1 MADIRSTQ
9 YTTALFV
16 LEIEGSPVGV
26 LHSCDGGEPYGVVA
40 VERAAAGAAP
50 GKHIAGCE
58 FAPLE
63 MSFGVGMDA
72 ALYSWLA
79 SWLEG
84 KSDSK
89 SGSVIFVDYNF
100 REQGRLDF
108 QNAQITKVAF
118 STFDASSRDPM
129 LISVTLQPDRTT
141 RRTTSGGTTS
151 KLIGRQKRAMSSNF
165 QLTLTNLPTTHV
177 HAVQLPTTAA
187 VPSADA
193 VGVLRL
199 PAAGMEY
206 SVTNLECA
214 VSAQDAQAYR
224 DYLQD
229 FVVNGNNQQAM
240 ERTGTLEVLA
250 PDFKEVL
257 FTIGLENLGI
267 VRVTDDRQERG
278 AQAVT
283 RVAVE
288 FYCERMTFNAGKGAT
303 GEPATTSTGTPGT
316 SAATTVAAT
325 MEISRLVAN
334 AVDLLAT
341 TRLQVPTAAGSFVE
355 DVLAGATIPATS
367 ELVARR
373 LLSTTTQ
380 DADVSVAPAR
390 YAQGVDLGRAW
401 AQEQATLPELTDV
414 AALESSDWTALA
426 LGSSHTLLAA
436 LKDDGALP
444 QNIDAAVDLERDP
457 YVDGIVAGAAEVL
470 SNARPHLGG

>member
-1 MADIRSTQ
+1 
-9 YTTALFV
+9 
-16 LEIEGSPVGV
+16 
-26 LHSCDGGEPYGVVA
+26 
-40 VERAAAGAAP
+40 
-50 GKHIAGCE
+50 
-58 FAPLE
+58 
-63 MSFGVGMDA
+63 
-72 ALYSWLA
+72 
-79 SWLEG
+79 
-84 KSDSK
+84 
-89 SGSVIFVDYNF
+89 
-100 REQGRLDF
+100 
-108 QNAQITKVAF
+108 
-118 STFDASSRDPM
+118 M

-165 QLTLTNLPTTHV
+165 RLTLTNLPTTHV
-177 HAVQLPTTAA
+177 HSVQLPTTAA